1 MQSID
6 QPPYF
11 DAFTIIELEENL
23 KKDKV
28 FQKDFSSNL
37 KRDITSLIHYWNI
50 KCSRDTDQVKKISA
64 APEKKALVD
73 DVINNIQ
80 PNINTTLDLVI
91 TSSEDSD
98 DDLSVPNTPPNFNI
112 QSNALDCA
120 KENSGNKKNDSF
132 ALTTTQSKHFKDDKL
147 PSTPTDFIFGQDQS
161 KNERKQNTILHS
173 DAASHYEDLSD
184 AVEEGLSDSVK
195 GESSESHQVSIY
207 SDINKRSIKK
217 SFSSFITKLKGVFAK
232 KSKVGSSVKGKHCS
246 SVNEKRKT
254 LDLTDP
260 NYVQALFDRL
270 QVPLTPDI
278 KTIME
283 RKKFYSLRE
292 LSFEI
297 HCLNDEKARVN
308 ALLESVGLPPWKVKI
323 KENGEFTACSELDL
337 PIFWTEGGPYGP
349 PLWADPNDGR
359 VWKYDDSDREDLK
372 KSTAS
377 FLDEF
382 EERQKRGVFSYMDN
396 YVEPPMSDGDSDS
409 EYSNSHQLHRLVFEP
424 DEATL
429 TGDMMKGNPRSSVD
443 QLLDDVWK
451 RSEEYQEYF
460 NHMDEDVEHEDSY
473 YGMPLK
479 LVTDKR
485 NVSSSIWNPPISHAI
500 IENNV
505 RSHVAHSRTE
515 VNMRTQ
521 DLVPYVKIDTN
532 TNSKEYRI
540 PRKQVKPLV
549 VDIDDGALYKRSI
562 SAYSALKDYDLAWQ
576 KTFHDEQH
584 DIDKVQTTFQSI
596 SWALYSIIR
605 RNHFEGNF
613 ECDPLF
619 ISPDISY
626 DDDMWEAEPL
636 TEWSDIFMEMA
647 AIFER
652 TDLTSEHAIIAFI
665 YVERMIKTSG
675 QCLFDGSWQRI
686 LMLSLLTAAKV
697 WEDCSIYNSDYSQ
710 LFPDV
715 STKAIN
721 QMEVHYLEY
730 LDWNVNVKCSEFA
743 STYFQLRQPQD
754 V

>member
-217 SFSSFITKLKGVFAK
+217 SFSSFINKLKGVFAK

-260 NYVQALFDRL
+260 NYVQALFVRL
-270 QVPLTPDI
+270 SCCAL
-278 KTIME
+278 
-283 RKKFYSLRE
+283 
-292 LSFEI
+292 LSFI
-297 HCLNDEKARVN
+297 INN
-308 ALLESVGLPPWKVKI
+308 I
-323 KENGEFTACSELDL
+323 
-337 PIFWTEGGPYGP
+337 
-349 PLWADPNDGR
+349 PL
-359 VWKYDDSDREDLK
+359 
-372 KSTAS
+372 
-377 FLDEF
+377 
-382 EERQKRGVFSYMDN
+382 
-396 YVEPPMSDGDSDS
+396 
-409 EYSNSHQLHRLVFEP
+409 
-424 DEATL
+424 
-429 TGDMMKGNPRSSVD
+429 
-443 QLLDDVWK
+443 
-451 RSEEYQEYF
+451 
-460 NHMDEDVEHEDSY
+460 
-473 YGMPLK
+473 
-479 LVTDKR
+479 
-485 NVSSSIWNPPISHAI
+485 
-500 IENNV
+500 
-505 RSHVAHSRTE
+505 
-515 VNMRTQ
+515 
-521 DLVPYVKIDTN
+521 
-532 TNSKEYRI
+532 
-540 PRKQVKPLV
+540 
-549 VDIDDGALYKRSI
+549 
-562 SAYSALKDYDLAWQ
+562 
-576 KTFHDEQH
+576 
-584 DIDKVQTTFQSI
+584 
-596 SWALYSIIR
+596 
-605 RNHFEGNF
+605 
-613 ECDPLF
+613 
-619 ISPDISY
+619 
-626 DDDMWEAEPL
+626 
-636 TEWSDIFMEMA
+636 
-647 AIFER
+647 
-652 TDLTSEHAIIAFI
+652 
-665 YVERMIKTSG
+665 
-675 QCLFDGSWQRI
+675 
-686 LMLSLLTAAKV
+686 
-697 WEDCSIYNSDYSQ
+697 
-710 LFPDV
+710 
-715 STKAIN
+715 
-721 QMEVHYLEY
+721 
-730 LDWNVNVKCSEFA
+730 
-743 STYFQLRQPQD
+743 
-754 V
+754 

>member
-161 KNERKQNTILHS
+161 KNEGKQNTILHS

-217 SFSSFITKLKGVFAK
+217 SFSSFINKLKGVFAK
-232 KSKVGSSVKGKHCS
+232 KSKVGSSVKGKRCS

-260 NYVQALFDRL
+260 NYVQALFVRLSCCTLLSFIINNIPLQDRL

-429 TGDMMKGNPRSSVD
+429 TGDMMKGNLRSSVD

-584 DIDKVQTTFQSI
+584 DIDKVQTTFQ
-596 SWALYSIIR
+596 R
-605 RNHFEGNF
+605 
-613 ECDPLF
+613 
-619 ISPDISY
+619 
-626 DDDMWEAEPL
+626 
-636 TEWSDIFMEMA
+636 
-647 AIFER
+647 
-652 TDLTSEHAIIAFI
+652 
-665 YVERMIKTSG
+665 
-675 QCLFDGSWQRI
+675 
-686 LMLSLLTAAKV
+686 
-697 WEDCSIYNSDYSQ
+697 
-710 LFPDV
+710 
-715 STKAIN
+715 
-721 QMEVHYLEY
+721 
-730 LDWNVNVKCSEFA
+730 
-743 STYFQLRQPQD
+743 
-754 V
+754 